1 MKFCAKV
8 GIHTDNNRLSKGDF
22 EDIVYNKI
30 TNISTDGKTLT
41 LGAVGVHTGVN
52 RGEVLASGMSTSSPF
67 RIIAPIVQNL
77 DGSGIFA
84 TLPKQIFQV

>member
-1 MKFCAKV
+1 MCIRDRNITGNTATVNNRNFAAKV
-8 GIHTDNNRLSKGDF
+8 GIHTDAIIAYQRGDF

-52 RGEVLASGMSTSSPF
+52 RGEVLASGISTS
-67 RIIAPIVQNL
+67 
-77 DGSGIFA
+77 
-84 TLPKQIFQV
+84 